1 MKTGDPIVF
10 VVDDDSSMREAL
22 TDLITSV
29 GLLVE
34 AFKSAREFLEHRRP
48 DAPACLVLDVRLPG
62 LSGLDL
68 QRELVRT
75 EAPIPIIFI
84 TGHADIPMSVRA
96 IKEGAVEFLAKPYR
110 DQDLLDA
117 IQHALEIDRAAR
129 LERSMVAELRRRY
142 ESLTK
147 REREVMKLVVSG
159 LLNKQIAG
167 ELGSSE
173 VTVKMHRGQ
182 VMRKMKAQSLVQ
194 LVRMAEKIGITSEAA
209 PPTNEN

>member
-1 MKTGDPIVF
+1 
-10 VVDDDSSMREAL
+10 
-22 TDLITSV
+22 
-29 GLLVE
+29 
-34 AFKSAREFLEHRRP
+34 
-48 DAPACLVLDVRLPG
+48 
-62 LSGLDL
+62 
-68 QRELVRT
+68 
-75 EAPIPIIFI
+75 
-84 TGHADIPMSVRA
+84 
-96 IKEGAVEFLAKPYR
+96 VEFLAKPFR

-129 LERSMVAELRRRY
+129 QERSMVAEVRRRY

-167 ELGSSE
+167 ELGTSE

-194 LVRMAEKIGITSEAA
+194 LLRMAEKIGITSEAA
-209 PPTNEN
+209 PPANEN

>member
-1 MKTGDPIVF
+1 M
-10 VVDDDSSMREAL
+10 
-22 TDLITSV
+22 
-29 GLLVE
+29 
-34 AFKSAREFLEHRRP
+34 
-48 DAPACLVLDVRLPG
+48 
-62 LSGLDL
+62 
-68 QRELVRT
+68 
-75 EAPIPIIFI
+75 
-84 TGHADIPMSVRA
+84 
-96 IKEGAVEFLAKPYR
+96 
-110 DQDLLDA
+110 
-117 IQHALEIDRAAR
+117 
-129 LERSMVAELRRRY
+129 AEVRRRY